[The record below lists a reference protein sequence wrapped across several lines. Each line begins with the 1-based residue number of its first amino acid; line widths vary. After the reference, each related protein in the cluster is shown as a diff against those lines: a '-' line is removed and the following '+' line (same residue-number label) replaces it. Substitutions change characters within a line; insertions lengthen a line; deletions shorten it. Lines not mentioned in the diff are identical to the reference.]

1 MAEMAKPADRISL
14 RLPIEFRK
22 TYARQSEKGGLVNIS
37 LTGAFLEHI
46 SEELDVN
53 DQINIHFRVSGRER
67 VLQATIVWKS
77 NGGSGVRF
85 SPDNRQDVQIIDDL
99 MYFVKNHKEKK
110 KAVLHSI
117 FNKV

>member
-1 MAEMAKPADRISL
+1 MSEIVKPADRIPL

-37 LTGAFLEHI
+37 ITGAFLEHRT
-46 SEELDVN
+46 EELEIN

-77 NGGSGVRF
+77 NAGAGVRF
-85 SPDNRQDVQIIDDL
+85 SPDNQQDVQIIDDL
-99 MYFVKNHKEKK
+99 MYFVKDHREKK

-117 FNKV
+117 FSKV